1 MLGIFLTSVI
11 PILMQLTIVPRFLTI
26 DDISTLLELESLQW
40 ASNQAASADALCKR
54 LLDYPELC
62 MGAFCSH
69 TGKALASLFMRP
81 ISQQEIA
88 HARRWEDCAVTT
100 HDSIEKKTNSLF
112 GISLT
117 SVDPRAAAALFSF
130 FWPHALKNGWRQIY
144 LGSPIPG
151 FKRALENNPSLDV
164 VTYAHTR
171 RGKLPLDPQLRY
183 YHGKGFTR
191 IVAVLPDYFP
201 HDASLDH
208 GVLIQGTV
216 PLSQLCPVWQRL
228 PFKTLQVILNCIE
241 HVEDIYAEYTRPRPG
256 PKSTPASE
264 QV

>member
-1 MLGIFLTSVI
+1 
-11 PILMQLTIVPRFLTI
+11 MQLTIVPRFLTT

-40 ASNQAASADALCKR
+40 TSNQAANADTLRKR
-54 LLDYPELC
+54 LLAYPELC
-62 MGAFCSH
+62 LGAFCSH
-69 TGKALASLFMRP
+69 TGKVLASLFMRP

-88 HARRWEDCAVTT
+88 LARRWEDCAESVHEST
-100 HDSIEKKTNSLF
+100 EKKTNSLF

-164 VTYAHTR
+164 VSYAHTR

-228 PFKTLQVILNCIE
+228 PFKTLQVILNWIE
-241 HVEDIYAEYTRPRPG
+241 HVEDKYAEYMKPRPG
-256 PKSTPASE
+256 VKDTRASE